1 MLEGFNEQSY
11 QHSLKQCQI
20 QAVNVWLHCSGCCA
34 IFDNNHLH
42 LEGEAMSW
50 EELEAEK
57 PTPLEC
63 KALNWKQGPR

>member
-11 QHSLKQCQI
+11 QNFLKQCQT

-34 IFDNNHLH
+34 LFDNNHLH

-50 EELEAEK
+50 EELEAE
-57 PTPLEC
+57 PMSLEC
-63 KALNWKQGPR
+63 RALNLKQGAR